1 MLEED
6 LQGWALKEL
15 KAQPDAPSPTLALLD
30 AIEGMLGVL
39 GRDPEA
45 VLERFREGPGSTGWK
60 ACQDLFSQILRN
72 GIIAGDFRRDL
83 DAGVMGLSLTAMVY
97 GNVAH
102 DRLLQK
108 TSDPETLATELYRAV
123 LAGLAAPPLPLS
135 KPDASV

>member
-39 GRDPEA
+39 HRHPDA
-45 VLERFREGPGSTGWK
+45 VLDRFREGPGSPSWK
-60 ACQDLFSQILRN
+60 ACQELFSQILRN

-83 DAGVMGLSLTAMVY
+83 DTQVMGLSLTAMVY

-102 DRLLQK
+102 DRLMQ
-108 TSDPETLATELYRAV
+108 TSSDTETLATELYRSL
-123 LAGLAAPPLPLS
+123 LAGLAAPPLPLK
-135 KPDASV
+135 KPDSPV